1 MFKPI
6 IGINRYYFEY
16 DESFWN
22 GTKEKYFRSVW
33 LAGGLPVTLHHFS
46 SGGTVE
52 DIIERIDG
60 LLLVGGPDIPNTIYG
75 GKHSE
80 LLDED
85 VMHLNREK
93 FDRII
98 FLAAESFRKPV
109 LGICVGFQHI
119 NVIYGGTLFED
130 IPTQMRGVIEH
141 GDPNGAIT
149 NHIVRLDKNSLTA
162 KVMGTSKPT
171 VNSAHHQGI
180 NKLGDGLRIVGR
192 SPDGL
197 PEVIEDVKDSGKF
210 IAVQWHPEI
219 LQKNKEQK
227 NLFGWLV
234 EEAKKR
240 RIG

>member
-6 IGINRYYFEY
+6 IGINPYYFEY

-98 FLAAESFRKPV
+98 F
-109 LGICVGFQHI
+109 
-119 NVIYGGTLFED
+119 
-130 IPTQMRGVIEH
+130 
-141 GDPNGAIT
+141 
-149 NHIVRLDKNSLTA
+149 
-162 KVMGTSKPT
+162 
-171 VNSAHHQGI
+171 
-180 NKLGDGLRIVGR
+180 
-192 SPDGL
+192 
-197 PEVIEDVKDSGKF
+197 
-210 IAVQWHPEI
+210 
-219 LQKNKEQK
+219 
-227 NLFGWLV
+227 
-234 EEAKKR
+234 
-240 RIG
+240 

>member
-6 IGINRYYFEY
+6 IGINPYYFEY

-33 LAGGLPVTLHHFS
+33 LAGGLPVTLHHCS

-130 IPTQMRGVIEH
+130 IPTQMKGAIEH

-234 EEAKKR
+234 EEDKKR
-240 RIG
+240 KAD